1 MRTIITFLLTVVVFL
16 STGYAQPNDD
26 KLRELIR
33 RIEEAEKSD
42 KGDYNSPS
50 SKRIRDAF
58 MAFITDKAVLK
69 GLDTFLPGQSTN
81 ERFAFHSTVI
91 VAFVKKLTLYPY
103 SDGLEINATPKS
115 FMAALD
121 NIREGGTIEVK
132 SGPLGRFCDLTAC
145 STPPSAAGVRV
156 ALQALLSTSGSFTDA
171 GGRFHRNAYNAVL
184 RVLTPETI
192 AKNKKYFDD
201 PFETCS
207 VMLHAGS
214 RFIRPDGE
222 LDEKAYRGALQQLT
236 TDRIEA
242 VKKMMKIPSSKSA
255 CDAILRP

>member
-1 MRTIITFLLTVVVFL
+1 
-16 STGYAQPNDD
+16 
-26 KLRELIR
+26 
-33 RIEEAEKSD
+33 
-42 KGDYNSPS
+42 
-50 SKRIRDAF
+50 
-58 MAFITDKAVLK
+58 
-69 GLDTFLPGQSTN
+69 
-81 ERFAFHSTVI
+81 
-91 VAFVKKLTLYPY
+91 
-103 SDGLEINATPKS
+103 
-115 FMAALD
+115 
-121 NIREGGTIEVK
+121 
-132 SGPLGRFCDLTAC
+132 
-145 STPPSAAGVRV
+145 
-156 ALQALLSTSGSFTDA
+156 
-171 GGRFHRNAYNAVL
+171 VL